1 MMKRRLGDWA
11 PFLLGAAMGLH
22 GPAAMAAE
30 TGSAQGQVSITIYNN
45 DLALVQDL
53 RQMDLPKGRA
63 VQEFADVSAQIRPET
78 VTIAAPGAGV
88 VEQNFDYDL
97 LSPERLVDKGVGQ
110 QVTII
115 RTNRATGV
123 ETVERGTILANNNGT
138 LVQIGNRIEVLGD
151 MDARLVFD
159 RLPDGLKAR
168 PTLSVTLDAAQ
179 GGRRPVALS
188 YLSSGFN
195 WKADYVAMFDEK
207 AGKLD
212 VQGWVTLNNN
222 SGTSYP
228 AARLLLVAGAVGM
241 GSGDA
246 PSPRFRPARP
256 TGIMGTQA
264 APREQV
270 GDFYLYPIANPTT
283 LAQAQQKQVSFL
295 DVKGASATK
304 SYWYRNA
311 WLATNDE
318 AQSFA
323 SVIHFSTGRGDGPDA
338 KGLGDALP
346 AGTVRV
352 YMRDAAG
359 APQFVGEDQITHT
372 PMGSTLA
379 LKTGEAFDVKIQPT
393 VENREKIDSAEWD
406 RVAQYRITRDG
417 KAENV
422 AVDAPRTYWRTHMA
436 YRITNARAVPVTV
449 EVVQAGLDR
458 GWHDTRIAAESVKG
472 EMRNADERVWKITVP
487 AQGLVNLTAQIDT
500 RY

>member
-1 MMKRRLGDWA
+1 MMKRRAANWA
-11 PFLLGAAMGLH
+11 PLLLGAMTYASGAY
-22 GPAAMAAE
+22 AAPVN
-30 TGSAQGQVSITIYNN
+30 AQGQVAITIYNN
-45 DLALVQDL
+45 DLALVQDV
-53 RQMDLPKGRA
+53 RQLDLPKGRA
-63 VQEFADVSAQIRPET
+63 LTDFADVSAQIRPET
-78 VTIAAPGAGV
+78 VTIAAPGAAV

-110 QVTII
+110 AVTII

-123 ETVERGTILANNNGT
+123 ETTERGTILANNNGT

-159 RLPDGLKAR
+159 QLPEGLKAR

-179 GGRRPVALS
+179 GGRRPVTLS
-188 YLSSGFN
+188 YLSRGFS
-195 WKADYVAMFDEK
+195 WKADYVAMYDEK

-212 VQGWVTLNNN
+212 VQGWVTLNNT
-222 SGTSYP
+222 SGTTYP
-228 AARLLLVAGAVGM
+228 AAKLLLVAGAVGD
-241 GSGDA
+241 GGGGDGA
-246 PSPRFRPARP
+246 EQPRFRPARP
-256 TGIMGTQA
+256 VGIVGTQA
-264 APREQV
+264 AAREQV

-311 WLATNDE
+311 WAATNDE

-323 SVIHFSTGRGDGPDA
+323 SVINFSNAREG
-338 KGLGDALP
+338 GLGDALP

-352 YMRDAAG
+352 YMRDASG
-359 APQFVGEDQITHT
+359 APQFVGEDNIGHT

-393 VENREKIDSAEWD
+393 VEKREKIDGAEWE

-417 KAENV
+417 KAETV
-422 AVDAPRTYWRTHMA
+422 SVDAPKTYWRTHMA
-436 YRITNARAVPVTV
+436 YRLTNARAVPVTV

-458 GWHDTRIAAESVKG
+458 GWHDTRVSAESAKG
-472 EMRNADERVWKITVP
+472 EMRNADERVWKITIP
-487 AQGLVNLTAQIDT
+487 AQGSVNLTAQIDA

>member
-1 MMKRRLGDWA
+1 MKRRQARNWA
-11 PFLLGAAMGLH
+11 PLLMSAWVGLYAPGAW
-22 GPAAMAAE
+22 AADTA
-30 TGSAQGQVSITIYNN
+30 SAQGQVAITIYNN
-45 DLALVQDL
+45 DLALIQDI
-53 RQMDLPKGRA
+53 RQLDLPRGRA
-63 VQEFADVSAQIRPET
+63 VMEFADVSAQIRPET

-123 ETVERGTILANNNGT
+123 ETTERGTILANNNGT

-159 RLPDGLKAR
+159 HLPDGLKAR

-188 YLSSGFN
+188 YLSRGFS

-212 VQGWVTLNNN
+212 VQGWVTLNNS

-228 AARLLLVAGAVGM
+228 AARLLLVAGAVGD
-241 GSGDA
+241 GA
-246 PSPRFRPARP
+246 QQPRFRPARP
-256 TGIMGTQA
+256 VGVVGTQA

-270 GDFYLYPIANPTT
+270 GDFYLYPIAAPTM
-283 LAQAQQKQVSFL
+283 LAQAQQKQVGFL
-295 DVKGASATK
+295 DVKGAAATK
-304 SYWYRNA
+304 SYWYRNN
-311 WLATNDE
+311 WLGTSGE

-323 SVIHFSTGRGDGPDA
+323 SVLNFSTGREA
-338 KGLGDALP
+338 GLGDALP

-352 YMRDAAG
+352 YMRDAGG
-359 APQFVGEDQITHT
+359 APQFVGEDTITHT

-393 VENREKIDSAEWD
+393 VEKREKIDSSEWE
-406 RVAQYRITRDG
+406 RVAQYRITRND
-417 KAENV
+417 KSETV
-422 AVDAPRTYWRTHMA
+422 TVDAPKTYWRTHMA
-436 YRITNARAVPVTV
+436 YRLTNARSVPVSV

-458 GWHDTRIAAESVKG
+458 GWHDTRVSAESVKG
-472 EMRNADERVWKITVP
+472 EQRNADERVWKITIP
-487 AQGLVNLTAQIDT
+487 AQGSVNLTAQIDA

>member
-1 MMKRRLGDWA
+1 MMKRRAANWA
-11 PFLLGAAMGLH
+11 PLLLGAMTYASGAY
-22 GPAAMAAE
+22 AAPVN
-30 TGSAQGQVSITIYNN
+30 AQGQVAITIYNN
-45 DLALVQDL
+45 DLALVQDV
-53 RQMDLPKGRA
+53 RQLDLPKGRA
-63 VQEFADVSAQIRPET
+63 LTDFADVSAQIRPET
-78 VTIAAPGAGV
+78 VTIAAPGAAV

-110 QVTII
+110 PVTII

-123 ETVERGTILANNNGT
+123 ETTERGTILANNNGT

-159 RLPDGLKAR
+159 QLPEGLKAR

-179 GGRRPVALS
+179 GGRRPVTLS
-188 YLSSGFN
+188 YLSRGFS

-212 VQGWVTLNNN
+212 VQGWVTLNNT
-222 SGTSYP
+222 SGTTYP
-228 AARLLLVAGAVGM
+228 AAKLLLVAGAVGD
-241 GSGDA
+241 GGGGDGA
-246 PSPRFRPARP
+246 EQPRFRPTRP
-256 TGIMGTQA
+256 AGIVGTQA
-264 APREQV
+264 AAREQV

-311 WLATNDE
+311 WAATSDE

-323 SVIHFSTGRGDGPDA
+323 SVINFSNAREG
-338 KGLGDALP
+338 GLGDALP

-352 YMRDAAG
+352 YTRDASG
-359 APQFVGEDQITHT
+359 APQFVGEDNIGHT

-393 VENREKIDSAEWD
+393 VEKREKIDGAE
-406 RVAQYRITRDG
+406 
-417 KAENV
+417 
-422 AVDAPRTYWRTHMA
+422 
-436 YRITNARAVPVTV
+436 
-449 EVVQAGLDR
+449 
-458 GWHDTRIAAESVKG
+458 
-472 EMRNADERVWKITVP
+472 
-487 AQGLVNLTAQIDT
+487 
-500 RY
+500 

>member
-1 MMKRRLGDWA
+1 MSRRQARNWTPLLMGVMAGLYTTGAQAGDVV
-11 PFLLGAAMGLH
+11 
-22 GPAAMAAE
+22 
-30 TGSAQGQVSITIYNN
+30 SAQGQVAITIYNN
-45 DLALVQDL
+45 DLALVQDV
-53 RQMDLPKGRA
+53 RQLDLPRGRA
-63 VQEFADVSAQIRPET
+63 LTEFADVSAQIRPET

-110 QVTII
+110 AVTII

-123 ETVERGTILANNNGT
+123 ETTERGTILANNNGT
-138 LVQIGNRIEVLGD
+138 LVQIGNRIEVLGE

-159 RLPDGLKAR
+159 HLPDGLKAR
-168 PTLSVTLDAAQ
+168 PTLSVMLDAAQ

-188 YLSSGFN
+188 YLSRGFS

-212 VQGWVTLNNN
+212 VQGWVTLNNT

-228 AARLLLVAGAVGM
+228 AAKLLLVAGAVGD
-241 GSGDA
+241 GA
-246 PSPRFRPARP
+246 EQPRFRPARP
-256 TGIMGTQA
+256 MGVVGTQS

-270 GDFYLYPIANPTT
+270 GDFYLYPIANPTM

-295 DVKGASATK
+295 DVKGAAASK
-304 SYWYRNA
+304 SYWYRNN

-323 SVIHFSTGRGDGPDA
+323 SVLNFSTGREAGPDN

-352 YMRDAAG
+352 YMRDASG
-359 APQFVGEDQITHT
+359 APQFVGEDNITHT

-393 VENREKIDSAEWD
+393 VEKREKIDSAEWE

-417 KAENV
+417 KAETV
-422 AVDAPRTYWRTHMA
+422 LVDAPKTYWRTHMA
-436 YRITNARAVPVTV
+436 YRLTNARNVPVSV

-458 GWHDTRIAAESVKG
+458 GWHDTRISAESAKG
-472 EMRNADERVWKITVP
+472 EQRNADERVWKITIP
-487 AQGLVNLTAQIDT
+487 AQGSVNLTAQIDA

>member
-1 MMKRRLGDWA
+1 MMKRRAANWA
-11 PFLLGAAMGLH
+11 PLLLGAMTWSSGAYAA
-22 GPAAMAAE
+22 PA
-30 TGSAQGQVSITIYNN
+30 SAQGQVAITIYNN
-45 DLALVQDL
+45 DLALVQDV
-53 RQMDLPKGRA
+53 RQLDLPKGRA
-63 VQEFADVSAQIRPET
+63 LTDFADVSAQIRPET
-78 VTIAAPGAGV
+78 VTIAAPGAAV

-110 QVTII
+110 PVTII

-123 ETVERGTILANNNGT
+123 ETTERGTILANNNGT

-159 RLPDGLKAR
+159 QLPEGLKAR
-168 PTLSVTLDAAQ
+168 PTLSITLDAAQ
-179 GGRRPVALS
+179 GGRRPVTLS
-188 YLSSGFN
+188 YLSRGFS

-212 VQGWVTLNNN
+212 VQGWVTLNNT
-222 SGTSYP
+222 SGTTYP
-228 AARLLLVAGAVGM
+228 AAKLLLVAGAVGD
-241 GSGDA
+241 GA
-246 PSPRFRPARP
+246 EQPRFRPARP
-256 TGIMGTQA
+256 VGIVGTQA
-264 APREQV
+264 AAREQV

-304 SYWYRNA
+304 SYWYRNN

-323 SVIHFSTGRGDGPDA
+323 SVINFSNAREG
-338 KGLGDALP
+338 GLGDALP
-346 AGTVRV
+346 GGTVRV
-352 YMRDAAG
+352 YMRDASG
-359 APQFVGEDQITHT
+359 APQFVGEDNIGHT
-372 PMGSTLA
+372 PMGSTIA

-393 VENREKIDSAEWD
+393 VEKREKIDSAEWE

-417 KAENV
+417 RAETV
-422 AVDAPRTYWRTHMA
+422 SVDAPKTYWRTHMA
-436 YRITNARAVPVTV
+436 YRLTNARAVPVTV

-458 GWHDTRIAAESVKG
+458 GWHDTRVSAESSKG
-472 EMRNADERVWKITVP
+472 EQRNADERVWKITIP
-487 AQGLVNLTAQIDT
+487 AQGSVNLTAQIDA

>member
-1 MMKRRLGDWA
+1 MNRRRLVNLA
-11 PFLLGAAMGLH
+11 PVLLGALGAVYAA
-22 GPAAMAAE
+22 PAMAAAPN
-30 TGSAQGQVSITIYNN
+30 SAQGQVSITIYNN

-53 RQMDLPKGRA
+53 RQLDLPKGRA
-63 VQEFADVSAQIRPET
+63 VQEFADVAAQIRPET

-123 ETVERGTILANNNGT
+123 ETTERGTILANNNGT

-159 RLPDGLKAR
+159 TLPEGLKAR

-179 GGRRPVALS
+179 GGRRPVSLS
-188 YLSSGFN
+188 YLSRGFS

-212 VQGWVTLNNN
+212 VQGWVTLNNT

-228 AARLLLVAGAVGM
+228 AAKLLLVAGAVGD
-241 GSGDA
+241 GA
-246 PSPRFRPARP
+246 EQPRFRPARP
-256 TGIMGTQA
+256 IGVVGTQA

-295 DVKGASATK
+295 DVKGAAAHK
-304 SYWYRNA
+304 SYWYRNG
-311 WLATNDE
+311 WLATQDE

-323 SVIHFSTGRGDGPDA
+323 SVLNFSTGREAGPDN

-352 YMRDAAG
+352 YMRDATG
-359 APQFVGEDQITHT
+359 APQFVGEDNITHT
-372 PMGSTLA
+372 PMGSILA
-379 LKTGEAFDVKIQPT
+379 LKTGDAFDVKIQPT
-393 VENREKIDSAEWD
+393 VEKREKIDSTEWE
-406 RVAQYRITRDG
+406 RVAQYRITADG
-417 KAENV
+417 KAQNV
-422 AVDAPRTYWRTHMA
+422 TVDAPKTFWRTHMA
-436 YRITNARAVPVTV
+436 YRLTNARAVPVTV

-458 GWHDTRIAAESVKG
+458 GWHDTRISAESVRG
-472 EMRNADERVWKITVP
+472 EQRNADERVWKITIP
-487 AQGLVNLTAQIDT
+487 AQGSVNLTAQIDT